1 MTLPAD
7 ITRCLGAGSSGRICP
22 MRLDCRRY
30 GQREPTDGRMLSY
43 AAMLCQTARYEHRIA
58 ANEGKEKPA

>member
-7 ITRCLGAGSSGRICP
+7 VTRCLGAGSSGRICP

-30 GQREPTDGRMLSY
+30 AQREPAADNRVLSY
-43 AAMLCQTARYEHRIA
+43 AAMLCQTARYEMRIA
-58 ANEGKEKPA
+58 VEKEKT